1 MRVTRR
7 RKKNGWPP
15 SAQPKKRKTRPTNSS
30 SPQSPSLRFTPYA
43 WAKLLFLRDLGTTEI
58 GLFAISA
65 VDDPLLVEDVRLV
78 RQTCSVV
85 TVHFD
90 DGAVAD
96 FFDAQVDRGLHPER
110 FSRVWLHTHP
120 GNCPRPS
127 SVDEATFA
135 RVFGAFHWSVM
146 FIIARGGATYARLQY
161 RVGPGG
167 SWEIPVA
174 VDYTQPFPATDHEAW
189 RRVFERL
196 VKPEPQWR
204 EDDDFFSRLPP
215 DDWPFNLDEWEAFL
229 NGAADLESFRP
240 PERFGADG
248 PFAEHLGDGDR
259 RRLDRPA
266 SGAATDGLGSPQAA
280 VD

>member
-1 MRVTRR
+1 M
-7 RKKNGWPP
+7 
-15 SAQPKKRKTRPTNSS
+15 
-30 SPQSPSLRFTPYA
+30 
-43 WAKLLFLRDLGTTEI
+43 
-58 GLFAISA
+58 
-65 VDDPLLVEDVRLV
+65 

-96 FFDAQVDRGLHPER
+96 FFDEQVDRGLQPER
-110 FSRVWLHTHP
+110 FSRIWLHTHP
-120 GNCPRPS
+120 GDCPRPS

-135 RVFGAFHWSVM
+135 RVFGTFHWSAM

-174 VDYTQPFPATDHEAW
+174 VDYSHPFPATDHEAW
-189 RRVFERL
+189 RRDFETL
-196 VKPEPQWR
+196 VEAEPEWN
-204 EDDDFFSRLPP
+204 EDDDVFAGRPP
-215 DDWPFNLDEWEAFL
+215 DDWPFNFEQWEDFLD
-229 NGAADLESFRP
+229 GAAELGSFRP

-248 PFAEHLGDGDR
+248 PFEDDLGDDHR

-280 VD
+280 ID